1 MILDNYS
8 IYKSKKVKIWL
19 EEHRNFNL
27 LFLSVYSPWLNRIEL
42 LRLVLHENVTRN
54 HQCQFM

>member
-42 LRLVLHENVTRN
+42 LRLVLH
-54 HQCQFM
+54 